1 MTNDKHQELMQS
13 IGTIFNASRGCK
25 MKTDLFDDIEKE
37 LTIVAE
43 YLETGN
49 GAAFLF
55 SNIVSLYFMGR
66 EVEFTDLCRHFDADP
81 FEVLPHMKHV
91 EELISRGILTRKN
104 GRRRMQEPSINKT
117 YYVAYDLCEAILKE
131 QVCPSLKK
139 EFQSSLLDVLECMN
153 DAINQCMDDELN
165 AAELEEELDEIMTAN
180 KKFKFIKKLKGLNL
194 SNLDRAV
201 FVYVSWGIISGCRS
215 VDIERLLRGAVRR
228 SSERVRYMQEV
239 YNGQNR
245 LINENFLEMREARF
259 LNDAEFSI
267 TDKTKLILEE
277 DGIVMTMKNARRDDL
292 ILPKDIGA
300 KELFYNTSE
309 AAQID
314 KLKPMLEEEKYHEL
328 VSRLQSKNL
337 PVGLNV
343 LLFGAPGTGKTETAL
358 QLARFSGRQLI
369 KIDISKTKS
378 MWFGESEK
386 IVKKIFSDYKEYAS
400 SQDLAP
406 ILLFN
411 EADAILSNRG
421 NIGSSNTRQTENA
434 IQNILLEELENFKGI
449 FIATTNLVK
458 NLDPAF
464 DRRFLFKVEFSKPGI
479 QQRSLIWQSKLDF
492 ITGSDAAI
500 LADSFELSGGQ
511 IDNVAR
517 KCEINFVLNGEV
529 PNLDQLM
536 NYCSEESVVS
546 KGTKKAIG
554 FNTSQS
560 LN

>member
-1 MTNDKHQELMQS
+1 MTNDKHQELIQS
-13 IGTIFNASRGCK
+13 IGTVFNASRGCK

-139 EFQSSLLDVLECMN
+139 EYQSSLLDVLECMN

-277 DGIVMTMKNARRDDL
+277 DGIGMTKKNARRDDL

-369 KIDISKTKS
+369 KFDIS
-378 MWFGESEK
+378 
-386 IVKKIFSDYKEYAS
+386 
-400 SQDLAP
+400 
-406 ILLFN
+406 N
-411 EADAILSNRG
+411 
-421 NIGSSNTRQTENA
+421 
-434 IQNILLEELENFKGI
+434 
-449 FIATTNLVK
+449 
-458 NLDPAF
+458 DPAF

-529 PNLDQLM
+529 PKLDQLM
-536 NYCSEESVVS
+536 TYCSEESVVS

>member
-1 MTNDKHQELMQS
+1 
-13 IGTIFNASRGCK
+13 
-25 MKTDLFDDIEKE
+25 
-37 LTIVAE
+37 
-43 YLETGN
+43 
-49 GAAFLF
+49 
-55 SNIVSLYFMGR
+55 
-66 EVEFTDLCRHFDADP
+66 
-81 FEVLPHMKHV
+81 
-91 EELISRGILTRKN
+91 
-104 GRRRMQEPSINKT
+104 
-117 YYVAYDLCEAILKE
+117 
-131 QVCPSLKK
+131 
-139 EFQSSLLDVLECMN
+139 
-153 DAINQCMDDELN
+153 
-165 AAELEEELDEIMTAN
+165 
-180 KKFKFIKKLKGLNL
+180 
-194 SNLDRAV
+194 
-201 FVYVSWGIISGCRS
+201 
-215 VDIERLLRGAVRR
+215 
-228 SSERVRYMQEV
+228 
-239 YNGQNR
+239 
-245 LINENFLEMREARF
+245 
-259 LNDAEFSI
+259 
-267 TDKTKLILEE
+267 
-277 DGIVMTMKNARRDDL
+277 L

-411 EADAILSNRG
+411 EADAILSSRG
-421 NIGSSNTRQTENA
+421 NIGSSNTKQTENA